1 MGLGGRIFGT
11 AAILGAGA
19 LAAAV
24 VFAGPHIVPL
34 VRPAARE
41 ALRRGLK
48 LYERARHA
56 AAEFVEDLEDLAAEA
71 QSESTEKRAPDLPKN
86 QANQA

>member
-24 VFAGPHIVPL
+24 VFAAPHIIPL
-34 VRPAARE
+34 ARPAARE
-41 ALRRGLK
+41 AVRRGLK
-48 LYERARHA
+48 LYERARYA
-56 AAEFVEDLEDLAAEA
+56 AAEFVEDLEDLVAEA
-71 QSESTEKRAPDLPKN
+71 QSEITEKRAPDPKKN
-86 QANQA
+86 EAKQA